1 MPHLGGKKVKKE
13 SLRYRAGILIFMCL
27 VIFLLCGNVT
37 AVQAAVTSAETVET
51 ASDGTFEPTEKGWI
65 YTWADGTKAQD
76 CLLLIEGKTYL
87 FSEEGIRQYGWQKL
101 GKKWYYFG
109 TRDQGYMHK
118 NTWVR
123 ENGKKTSY
131 LLKDGSRCQGWYN
144 GKNIYYFDKS
154 SIRIH
159 IYFLDKSNIG
169 SCFII
174 SDDCHLV

>member
-87 FSEEGIRQYGWQKL
+87 FSEEGIRQYGC
-101 GKKWYYFG
+101 GKMERKP
-109 TRDQGYMHK
+109 
-118 NTWVR
+118 
-123 ENGKKTSY
+123 
-131 LLKDGSRCQGWYN
+131 
-144 GKNIYYFDKS
+144 
-154 SIRIH
+154 
-159 IYFLDKSNIG
+159 
-169 SCFII
+169 II
-174 SDDCHLV
+174 C